1 MARLIGQLPNVLTL
15 VRILLVAPIAWAI
28 WTADY
33 RLALLLL
40 VVAGVSDLL
49 DGELARRFNWQ
60 SEFGATIDPVADKL
74 LVFVLA
80 VLLTVQTHVPLWLA
94 LIVVLR
100 DVVILAGA
108 AVYRVLFGEL
118 EVAPTWISKV
128 NTAVQVIILGM
139 VLLALCRFAGVSDW
153 MQALVAPWGFLLL
166 AVLAIWSGMDYVVT
180 WGRRAVHEHHRNE
193 QRKAG

>member
-1 MARLIGQLPNVLTL
+1 MAKLIGQLPNVLTL

-28 WTADY
+28 WSADY

-40 VVAGVSDLL
+40 IVAGVSDLL

-80 VLLTVQTHVPLWLA
+80 VLLTVKGHVPLLLA

-100 DVVILAGA
+100 DVVILIGA
-108 AVYRVLFGEL
+108 AVYRVLFREL

-128 NTAVQVIILGM
+128 NTAAQVVLLGM
-139 VLLALCRFAGVSDW
+139 VLLALCEFADVSDW

-166 AVLAIWSGMDYVVT
+166 GVLAIWSGVDYVVT
-180 WGRRAVHEHHRNE
+180 WSRRAVAEH
-193 QRKAG
+193 RKVG